1 MDKILKLI
9 ENSSDIEKIRRFKKN
24 AQVQENEVI
33 IKKCNERIIELSG
46 IEENNPIEI
55 KFKECLAAYEEH
67 LYEKKGER
75 RKANRLRS
83 KWEKAGTKQTII
95 DAVNKKKLQEG
106 FELLVN
112 EGGTEFSMESI
123 VLEFPDEFPE
133 ETVLN
138 AKLKL
143 SLN

>member
-1 MDKILKLI
+1 M
-9 ENSSDIEKIRRFKKN
+9 
-24 AQVQENEVI
+24 
-33 IKKCNERIIELSG
+33 
-46 IEENNPIEI
+46 
-55 KFKECLAAYEEH
+55 AAYEEH